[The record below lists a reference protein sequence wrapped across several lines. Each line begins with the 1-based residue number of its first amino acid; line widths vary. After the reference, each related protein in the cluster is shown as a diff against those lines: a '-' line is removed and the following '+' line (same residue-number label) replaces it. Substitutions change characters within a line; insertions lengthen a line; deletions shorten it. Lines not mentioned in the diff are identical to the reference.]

1 MENLRATAQKN
12 TVVKIERRTLGSFLP
27 VLPRLRMKPSRLLL
41 VLVALLAGG
50 AAAFLATQHDQVAAP
65 AVVQT
70 ATQPAPVPKTEVLVA
85 KAAIGVGQRLTPD
98 AVEWKDWPQDAVSP
112 EYITVAAT
120 PDAVA
125 GMAGSMARSEFIAGE
140 PIRREKLARA
150 DQGYLASVLDSGMR
164 GVSVSVT
171 AESASGGFIAPNDR
185 VDVLVTR
192 SVDGLSE
199 TVLQNTRVLAIND
212 RLSGMDGAATAP
224 AAASIPA
231 VPGGPAAAAPADAT
245 NARVFSDTAIATLEL
260 DPDQAQVVIAA
271 ASTGKLSLALRSVGD
286 IASTATDREAAANEA
301 IRLTSPFWTAG
312 GGAALQTVH

>member
-1 MENLRATAQKN
+1 
-12 TVVKIERRTLGSFLP
+12 
-27 VLPRLRMKPSRLLL
+27 
-41 VLVALLAGG
+41 
-50 AAAFLATQHDQVAAP
+50 
-65 AVVQT
+65 
-70 ATQPAPVPKTEVLVA
+70 VPKTKVLVA

-192 SVDGLSE
+192 SVDGRPLSE

-212 RLSGMDGAATAP
+212 RLSGMDR
-224 AAASIPA
+224 AAAAPVAASTPA
-231 VPGGPAAAAPADAT
+231 VPGGPAVAAPADAT

-286 IASTATDREAAANEA
+286 MASTATDREAAANEA